1 MNHPVSLL
9 VGNNGCLVFCE
20 LRDMSITGARL
31 ASVPLKN
38 VPDTFNF
45 LIHSEDVALPCRV
58 RWIKG
63 TELGVEFIGEPE
75 YRRNIFDHP
84 KTGLSANDDPQLQW
98 PTK

>member
-1 MNHPVSLL
+1 
-9 VGNNGCLVFCE
+9 
-20 LRDMSITGARL
+20 MSITGARL
-31 ASVPLKN
+31 ALAPLKN

-58 RWIKG
+58 RRIKG

-98 PTK
+98 PTKR